1 MLKKLTEEQQQAILE
16 SAIEEFGSKGLERAQ
31 ISSIAKKAGISVGV
45 IYKYYENKD
54 ALIDTC
60 LRHSVDI
67 LKSVLR
73 EAVSGEKD
81 LFGACEKLVRTCVRF
96 SRENARYIEMYHAV
110 TMRRGAEAAR
120 FAGEIE
126 GPAAEL
132 YKALLEEAR
141 ENGAV
146 RADLDPGAFAMFFD
160 NLLMMLHFTYSVD
173 YYRERME
180 LYKPARAEADRADRD
195 EEIVRQMMLFI
206 RGALGSPCAGIT
218 PEGGTE

>member
-1 MLKKLTEEQQQAILE
+1 MLKKLTEEQQQSILE

-110 TMRRGAEAAR
+110 TMSAAR
-120 FAGEIE
+120 RQ
-126 GPAAEL
+126 PASRARSRDPPLSSTWLCWRRRARTEPSGRTL
-132 YKALLEEAR
+132 IRALSR
-141 ENGAV
+141 CSS
-146 RADLDPGAFAMFFD
+146 
-160 NLLMMLHFTYSVD
+160 TT
-173 YYRERME
+173 
-180 LYKPARAEADRADRD
+180 
-195 EEIVRQMMLFI
+195 
-206 RGALGSPCAGIT
+206 C
-218 PEGGTE
+218 